1 MEHAWLGRRY
11 VPHYPH
17 QDIFHRPPNSS
28 DSSPP
33 LWGDAQVSALTFLRS
48 SLTLLG
54 YFYCFWSTPIVIG
67 TLSISERH
75 ELWLLLTTRDKGNA
89 ESFLNFTKDREN
101 QWICNSVYE
110 KENGKSVRI
119 QFKICTKVFEMCCL
133 YMFFF
138 YYLLFSGN
146 VSNKMS
152 CDVKFFERFWIF
164 NNNNIYIY
172 IYIFST
178 F

>member
-17 QDIFHRPPNSS
+17 QDAFHRPPNSS

-75 ELWLLLTTRDKGNA
+75 ELWLLLTTRDKGNV
-89 ESFLNFTKDREN
+89 EHFLNSFQTSLKTERTNEYVT
-101 QWICNSVYE
+101 VYE
-110 KENGKSVRI
+110 KENGKSMRI
-119 QFKICTKVFEMCCL
+119 QFKICTKVLEMCCL
-133 YMFFF
+133 YMVFWKTFI
-138 YYLLFSGN
+138 LFSGK
-146 VSNKMS
+146 VSNKLN
-152 CDVKFFERFWIF
+152 VIWRNQFFERFRIF
-164 NNNNIYIY
+164 NIL
-172 IYIFST
+172 F
-178 F
+178 